1 MTVRYF
7 FFLFLCVCAGALFG
21 VRGGYAQQNP
31 DRNEPLEITADE
43 SLEWHRNAFYFKA
56 KTNVRAVQGDTTLYS
71 DLLTAKYRDGK
82 KGGMDIYAVHADGS
96 VKIISQQ
103 SKAYGDKAVYSI
115 DKGFAVMTGRN
126 LKLVSEDQVV
136 TARDKFQYW
145 VNAGRLEAIG
155 KAVAVRGGDKVEA
168 DKLIAIFTQGQSGK
182 RVLKT
187 LEAIGN
193 VVITTETE
201 VLHGERAIYSA
212 DTNIAELHENVKI
225 TRGPNVLEGT
235 KAQVD
240 LDTNI
245 SKIFGGSENGG
256 QVRGVFYP
264 GSEEKPDSGAE

>member
-1 MTVRYF
+1 MILKRFSYF
-7 FFLFLCVCAGALFG
+7 IIFALIGVCFLTGG
-21 VRGGYAQQNP
+21 VFAQQNP
-31 DRNEPLEITADE
+31 DSKKPLEITADE

-56 KTNVRAVQGDTTLYS
+56 KTNVRAVQGGTTLYS
-71 DLLTAKYRDGK
+71 DVLTAKYREGK
-82 KGGMDIYAVHADGS
+82 KGGMDIYAVNADGH

-115 DKGFAVMTGRN
+115 DKGFAVMTGKN
-126 LKLVSEDQVV
+126 LKLVSDDQTV

-155 KAVAVRGGDKVEA
+155 KAVAVRAGDRVEG
-168 DKLIAIFTQGQSGK
+168 DKLIAVFTQNKNGK

-201 VLHGERAIYSA
+201 VLRGERGVYNAA
-212 DTNIAELHENVKI
+212 TNVAELHENVKI

-245 SKIFGGSENGG
+245 SKIFGGAQNGG

-264 GSEEKPDSGAE
+264 GSEDKPSNDAE